1 MSTPASP
8 TSGGLAAADPADA
21 GAGEVVYSSD
31 GLAPIE
37 VTKPTTSSGSSR
49 DENDA
54 KGDAGNDDEAVLDS
68 EQMPAESAFEVF
80 QGKIYSNGGGGG
92 GGGRRREVQQH
103 ADDDDEAA
111 KEYDE
116 MPPLEKLALLQ
127 HQVSQLEAEL
137 KTTAADSGRDFD
149 EQVVQ
154 LAGDLKTRLMTA
166 SSSQTSDQDEL
177 SRMIRQQLENVQKA
191 GSKTES
197 GSSASAPSSSSTPG
211 GTTGLVY
218 ELYGTS
224 SSNPTTSTEER
235 ILKLERMLGNTQ
247 KGSATGAFTSNVG
260 SSGGS
265 TGGPKSLLQRLEEM
279 ELLVATVD
287 TTVIEQTATKAK
299 VIRADLEAASKARSK
314 LSAAYKKE
322 DTKMIQDLYQQM
334 VDLEGV
340 SDYLPSLVERL
351 SQLSGLHRQAAT
363 FGGRLDEL
371 EMTTQQIESTVSQI
385 EGGMANLQSA
395 MVGNLQTLEQNMSKL
410 DEKLTSI

>member
-37 VTKPTTSSGSSR
+37 VTKPTTSSGSSS
-49 DENDA
+49 DENVV
-54 KGDAGNDDEAVLDS
+54 KGDAGNNDKLVLDS

-92 GGGRRREVQQH
+92 SCRREVQQH

-127 HQVSQLEAEL
+127 HQVSRLEAEL

-235 ILKLERMLGNTQ
+235 ILKLERMLGNSQ
-247 KGSATGAFTSNVG
+247 KDSATGSSTSNAG

-279 ELLVATVD
+279 EVLVATVD
-287 TTVIEQTATKAK
+287 TAVIDQTATKAK